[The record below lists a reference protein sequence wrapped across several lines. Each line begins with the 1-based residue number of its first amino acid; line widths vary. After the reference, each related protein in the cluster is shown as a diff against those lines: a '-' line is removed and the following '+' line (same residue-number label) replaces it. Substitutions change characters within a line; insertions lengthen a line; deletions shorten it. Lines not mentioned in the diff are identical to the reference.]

1 MKKYS
6 KKNAKKKYLRHKK
19 RTQRKYYMIG
29 CNKIKGGDPYLAY
42 TGDKPHLAINPFFS
56 YEGKGGVS
64 LVKTVK
70 NFQYGGS
77 CQAGEGCKTG
87 GSCGCGV
94 PFLNGF
100 KGGCGCDMPQSGGA
114 RRRGS
119 KRRGGFYKYPD
130 GLVGSPY
137 TPTNLPGSS
146 VPGSSNYYPLN
157 MYHQDP
163 QTSGII
169 LERATPIQLKG
180 GRRTRR
186 RKGGD
191 GTVLPQEL
199 VNFGRSI
206 SYGMGS
212 VYNTL
217 AGYTPPVNP
226 LPFKD
231 QLVKNH

>member
-6 KKNAKKKYLRHKK
+6 KKNAKKKSLRHKK
-19 RTQRKYYMIG
+19 RTQRKYYMVG
-29 CNKIKGGDPYLAY
+29 CNKTKGGDPYLAY
-42 TGDKPHLAINPFFS
+42 TGIKPHLAINPFFS
-56 YEGKGGVS
+56 YEGKGG
-64 LVKTVK
+64 
-70 NFQYGGS
+70 NARIARNY
-77 CQAGEGCKTG
+77 QAG
-87 GSCGCGV
+87 GSCGCGRS
-94 PFLNGF
+94 FLNGF
-100 KGGCGCDMPQSGGA
+100 KGGCGCDMPQS
-114 RRRGS
+114 
-119 KRRGGFYKYPD
+119 GGFYKYPD

-231 QLVKNH
+231 QLVKNN

>member
-6 KKNAKKKYLRHKK
+6 KKNLKRNTLHNKKH
-19 RTQRKYYMIG
+19 TQRKYHMIG
-29 CNKIKGGDPYLAY
+29 CNKKRACIKGGDPYLAY
-42 TGDKPHLAINPFFS
+42 TGAKQNFTTNPFFS
-56 YEGKGGVS
+56 YVGKGGNS
-64 LVKTVK
+64 HIAT
-70 NFQYGGS
+70 NY
-77 CQAGEGCKTG
+77 QAGRAYKSR

-94 PFLNGF
+94 PFFKGF
-100 KGGCGCDMPQSGGA
+100 KGGCGCDLAQSGGV
-114 RRRGS
+114 
-119 KRRGGFYKYPD
+119 KKGGFYKYPD

-146 VPGSSNYYPLN
+146 IPGSSNYYALN

-191 GTVLPQEL
+191 GTVLPQDL

-217 AGYTPPVNP
+217 SGYSPPVNP

-231 QLVKNH
+231 QLIGKV

>member
-6 KKNAKKKYLRHKK
+6 KKNAKKKSLRNKK

-42 TGDKPHLAINPFFS
+42 TGVKQHLAINPFFS
-56 YEGKGGVS
+56 YEGKGG
-64 LVKTVK
+64 
-70 NFQYGGS
+70 NAHIARNY
-77 CQAGEGCKTG
+77 QAGEGCKTGEGYQAG

-114 RRRGS
+114 R
-119 KRRGGFYKYPD
+119 KKGGFYKYPD